1 MAIRLVNATIWQRDW
16 FLNLD
21 GKHQLFVHYLRD
33 HCDHAGVWQPS
44 FKLFEKISGMR
55 IFKDEFLSN
64 VNQDSIRVHILEN
77 GKWWLTGFIEDQYKT
92 LSLNS
97 FNSAHR
103 GVIFQL
109 ENNQVPYESYG
120 YKVAPSKPLAS
131 PYEGAKDKDKDKD
144 ISNIQK
150 EGSGEKTN
158 QPKMETI
165 EFPSNLKSSAFQD
178 AWDKWI
184 QCRVEQKKPL
194 KPTAIKMQLDKLSK
208 MGEIR
213 AIATIENSIAGQYQG
228 LFEPRDEN
236 KDKPKQQRY
245 TGGA

>member
-103 GVIFQL
+103 GVISQL

-131 PYEGAKDKDKDKD
+131 PFVGAKDKDKDKD
-144 ISNIQK
+144 NIELNLGENAKRGYDVFDQFWKSYPKKVGKGAAQK
-150 EGSGEKTN
+150 AWSKIKEPVGTIDLILGALCWQRGCEQWKKDNGQFIPNPATYLNQRRWEDEPVKGRTALDILREKGL
-158 QPKMETI
+158 I
-165 EFPSNLKSSAFQD
+165 E
-178 AWDKWI
+178 
-184 QCRVEQKKPL
+184 
-194 KPTAIKMQLDKLSK
+194 
-208 MGEIR
+208 
-213 AIATIENSIAGQYQG
+213 
-228 LFEPRDEN
+228 
-236 KDKPKQQRY
+236 
-245 TGGA
+245 